1 MIKVRFFTQEDY
13 HRHEG
18 QLDFNVA
25 QSGYFLH
32 WGLQSDSTTGIVRA
46 LDGRVYIIY
55 PEWIKFEE
63 DPIGVLLSRLIDI
76 THKYLPEDKL
86 DEMKAIVTKYLS

>member
-1 MIKVRFFTQEDY
+1 MIKIKFFTQEDY
-13 HRHEG
+13 HRHQS

-32 WGLQSDSTTGIVRA
+32 WGTENSVTTGIVRA
-46 LDGRVYIIY
+46 LDGRVYIVY

-63 DPIGVLLSRLIDI
+63 DPVGILLSRLIDL
-76 THKYLPEDKL
+76 TQKYLSEEKI